1 MKKSYINESSSLLE
15 ELYQDESNK
24 INKKKLSVLILL
36 KTGEAK
42 TYQDISYQTGY
53 SPSTIGKY
61 LTLYR
66 KYGLEELLKIKKT
79 QRNNKIHEIITIDG
93 YVSLYE
99 NLFNAEESQNLFLEL
114 SNDIIWQQENIQR
127 FGQSIPLPR
136 LTAWYGDAGKSYT
149 YSGITMNP
157 LIWTPPLLRI
167 KHKIEKISKDQ
178 FNSVLLNQYRHGK
191 DSVAWHSDDEPEL
204 GKEPVIASVSFG
216 ATRQFMLK
224 HKFKTEI
231 KPITLNLNSGSLLLM
246 KGKTQE
252 CWLHQVPKTGKEVSP
267 RINLTFRTILT

>member
-15 ELYQDESNK
+15 ELYKNEKNK
-24 INKKKLSVLILL
+24 INKKKLSTSAKLFAHRDPCTVRLLGLSNGQFILHDHLSVLILL

-42 TYQDISYQTGY
+42 TYQDISHQTGY
-53 SPSTIGKY
+53 SLSTVGKY
-61 LTLYR
+61 LTFYR
-66 KYGLEELLKIKKT
+66 KYGLEELLKINKS
-79 QRNNKIHEIITIDG
+79 QRNNKVEIITIDG
-93 YVSLYE
+93 YISLYE
-99 NLFNAEESQNLFLEL
+99 NLFDPEESQHLLLEL
-114 SNDIIWQQENIQR
+114 LNNITWQQENIKR

-157 LIWTPPLLRI
+157 LIWTRPLLTI
-167 KHKIEKISKDQ
+167 KNKIEKITQHQ

-204 GKEPVIASVSFG
+204 GKEPIIASVSFG

-224 HKFKTEI
+224 
-231 KPITLNLNSGSLLLM
+231 
-246 KGKTQE
+246 QY
-252 CWLHQVPKTGKEVSP
+252 
-267 RINLTFRTILT
+267 

>member
-79 QRNNKIHEIITIDG
+79 QRNNKIHDG

>member
-15 ELYQDESNK
+15 ELYQNESNK

-53 SPSTIGKY
+53 SLSTVGKY
-61 LTLYR
+61 LTFYR
-66 KYGLEELLKIKKT
+66 QYGLEELLKIKQY
-79 QRNNKIHEIITIDG
+79 QRNKKINEIITIDG

-99 NLFNAEESQNLFLEL
+99 NLFTPKESQNLFSKLL
-114 SNDIIWQQENIQR
+114 NHIPWQQDNIKR

-167 KHKIEKISKDQ
+167 KNKIEKITQHQ

-204 GKEPVIASVSFG
+204 GKEPIIASVSFG

-224 HKFKTEI
+224 HKFKAEI
-231 KPITLNLNSGSLLLM
+231 KPITLNLTSGSLLLM

-252 CWLHQVPKTGKEVSP
+252 CWLHQVPKTGKEIAP
-267 RINLTFRTILT
+267 RINLTFRTIL

>member
-15 ELYQDESNK
+15 ELYQNESNK

-42 TYQDISYQTGY
+42 TYQDISHQTGY
-53 SPSTIGKY
+53 SLSTVGKY
-61 LTLYR
+61 LTFYR
-66 KYGLEELLKIKKT
+66 KYGLEELLKINKS
-79 QRNNKIHEIITIDG
+79 QRNNKVEIITIDG

-99 NLFNAEESQNLFLEL
+99 NLFDPEERQHLLLEL
-114 SNDIIWQQENIQR
+114 FNHITWQQENIKR

-157 LIWTPPLLRI
+157 LIWTRPLLRI
-167 KHKIEKISKDQ
+167 KNKIEKITKHR

-204 GKEPVIASVSFG
+204 GKEPIIASVSFG

-224 HKFKTEI
+224 HKFKAEI

-252 CWLHQVPKTGKEVSP
+252 CWLHQVPKTGKEVAT
-267 RINLTFRTILT
+267 RINLTFRTIF

>member
-1 MKKSYINESSSLLE
+1 MKKNYINESPSFLE
-15 ELYQDESNK
+15 ELYQNESNK

-42 TYQDISYQTGY
+42 TYQDISHQTGY
-53 SPSTIGKY
+53 SLSTVGKY
-61 LTLYR
+61 LTFYR
-66 KYGLEELLKIKKT
+66 KYGLEELLKIKKS
-79 QRNNKIHEIITIDG
+79 QRNKKINEIITIDG

-99 NLFNAEESQNLFLEL
+99 NLFDPEESQNLFLEL
-114 SNDIIWQQENIQR
+114 LNQITWQQENIKR
-127 FGQSIPLPR
+127 FGKLIPLPR
-136 LTAWYGDAGKSYT
+136 LTAWYGDSSKSYT

-167 KHKIEKISKDQ
+167 KNKIEKITKHR

-204 GKEPVIASVSFG
+204 GKEPIIASVSFG

-224 HKFKTEI
+224 HKFKAE
-231 KPITLNLNSGSLLLM
+231 KEPITLNLNSGSLLLM

-252 CWLHQVPKTGKEVSP
+252 CWLHQVPKTENEVAT
-267 RINLTFRTILT
+267 RINLTFRTIF

>member
-15 ELYQDESNK
+15 ELYKNEKNK

-42 TYQDISYQTGY
+42 TYQDISHQTGY
-53 SPSTIGKY
+53 SPSSIGQY
-61 LTLYR
+61 LAIYR
-66 KYGLEELLKIKKT
+66 KYGLEELLKINKS
-79 QRNNKIHEIITIDG
+79 QRNNKVEIITIDG

-99 NLFNAEESQNLFLEL
+99 NLFTPKESQNLFSEL
-114 SNDIIWQQENIQR
+114 FNHIPWQQDNIKR

-157 LIWTPPLLRI
+157 LIWTPPLLTI
-167 KHKIEKISKDQ
+167 KNKIEKSTKHR

-204 GKEPVIASVSFG
+204 GKEPIIASVSFG

-224 HKFKTEI
+224 HKFKAEI
-231 KPITLNLNSGSLLLM
+231 SCYISKSRIIKIAK
-246 KGKTQE
+246 KGE
-252 CWLHQVPKTGKEVSP
+252 
-267 RINLTFRTILT
+267 

>member
-1 MKKSYINESSSLLE
+1 MKKNYINESPSFLE
-15 ELYQDESNK
+15 DLYKNEQNK

-36 KTGEAK
+36 KTGEARNYK
-42 TYQDISYQTGY
+42 DISYQTGY
-53 SPSTIGKY
+53 SSSSVGKY
-61 LTLYR
+61 LAIYR
-66 KYGLEELLKIKKT
+66 QYGLEELLKIKKS
-79 QRNNKIHEIITIDG
+79 QKNKKINEIITIDG

-99 NLFNAEESQNLFLEL
+99 NLFDPEESQNLFLEL
-114 SNDIIWQQENIQR
+114 FNHITWQQDNIKR

-157 LIWTPPLLRI
+157 LIWTPPLLTI
-167 KHKIEKISKDQ
+167 KNKIEKISKDQ

-191 DSVAWHSDDEPEL
+191 DSVAWHSDDETEL
-204 GKEPVIASVSFG
+204 GKEPIIASVSFG

-224 HKFKTEI
+224 HKFKAEI
-231 KPITLNLNSGSLLLM
+231 KPITLNLTSGSLLLM

-252 CWLHQVPKTGKEVSP
+252 YWLHQVPKTRKEVTP
-267 RINLTFRTILT
+267 RINLTFRTIL

>member
-15 ELYQDESNK
+15 ELYQNESNK

-66 KYGLEELLKIKKT
+66 KYGLEELLKIKKS
-79 QRNNKIHEIITIDG
+79 QRNNKVEIITIDG
-93 YVSLYE
+93 YVALYE
-99 NLFNAEESQNLFLEL
+99 NLFNTEDSQNLFLEL
-114 SNDIIWQQENIQR
+114 LNNIIWQQENIKR

-157 LIWTPPLLRI
+157 LIWTRPLLTI
-167 KHKIEKISKDQ
+167 KNKIEKISKDQ
-178 FNSVLLNQYRHGK
+178 FNSVLLNQYRHRK
-191 DSVAWHSDDEPEL
+191 DSVSWHSDDEPEL

>member
-1 MKKSYINESSSLLE
+1 MKKNYINESSSLLE
-15 ELYQDESNK
+15 ELYKNEKNK

-53 SPSTIGKY
+53 SLSTVGKY
-61 LTLYR
+61 LTFYR
-66 KYGLEELLKIKKT
+66 KYGLEALLKTKKS
-79 QRNNKIHEIITIDG
+79 QVNNTINETIIIDK
-93 YVSLYE
+93 YVFLYE
-99 NLFNAEESQNLFLEL
+99 NLFDLEESQNLFLEL
-114 SNDIIWQQENIQR
+114 LNQITWQQENIKR

-136 LTAWYGDAGKSYT
+136 LTAWYGDSGKSYT
-149 YSGITMNP
+149 YSGISMNP
-157 LIWTPPLLRI
+157 LIWTRPLLTI
-167 KHKIEKISKDQ
+167 KNKIEKITKHH

-204 GKEPVIASVSFG
+204 GKEPIIASVSFG

-224 HKFKTEI
+224 HKSKAEI
-231 KPITLNLNSGSLLLM
+231 KPISLNLTSGSLLLM
-246 KGKTQE
+246 KGKSQE
-252 CWLHQVPKTGKEVSP
+252 CWLHQVPKTGKEVAT

>member
-15 ELYQDESNK
+15 KLYQNESNK

-42 TYQDISYQTGY
+42 TYQDISHQTGY
-53 SPSTIGKY
+53 SPSTVGKY
-61 LTLYR
+61 LTFYR
-66 KYGLEELLKIKKT
+66 KHGLEELLKIKKF
-79 QRNNKIHEIITIDG
+79 QRNNKVEIITIDG

-99 NLFNAEESQNLFLEL
+99 NLFNTEDSQNLFLEL
-114 SNDIIWQQENIQR
+114 LNDIIWQQENIKR

-157 LIWTPPLLRI
+157 LIWTRPLLTI
-167 KHKIEKISKDQ
+167 KNKIEKITKHR
-178 FNSVLLNQYRHGK
+178 FNSVLLNQYRHRK
-191 DSVAWHSDDEPEL
+191 DSVSWHSDDEPEL
-204 GKEPVIASVSFG
+204 GKEPIIASVSFG

-224 HKFKTEI
+224 HKFKADI
-231 KPITLNLNSGSLLLM
+231 KPISLNLNNGSLLLM

-252 CWLHQVPKTGKEVSP
+252 CWLHQVPKTGKEVAT
-267 RINLTFRTILT
+267 RINLTFRTIF

>member
-15 ELYQDESNK
+15 ELYQNESNK

-66 KYGLEELLKIKKT
+66 KYGLEELLKIKKS
-79 QRNNKIHEIITIDG
+79 QRNNKVEIITIDG
-93 YVSLYE
+93 YVALYE
-99 NLFNAEESQNLFLEL
+99 NLFNTEDSQNLFLEL
-114 SNDIIWQQENIQR
+114 LNNIIWQQENIKR

-157 LIWTPPLLRI
+157 LIWTRPLLTI
-167 KHKIEKISKDQ
+167 KNKIEKISKDQ
-178 FNSVLLNQYRHGK
+178 FNSVLLNQYRHRK
-191 DSVAWHSDDEPEL
+191 DSVSWHSDDEPEL
-204 GKEPVIASVSFG
+204 G
-216 ATRQFMLK
+216 
-224 HKFKTEI
+224 
-231 KPITLNLNSGSLLLM
+231 
-246 KGKTQE
+246 
-252 CWLHQVPKTGKEVSP
+252 
-267 RINLTFRTILT
+267 

>member
-15 ELYQDESNK
+15 ELYQNESNK

-42 TYQDISYQTGY
+42 TYQDISHQTGY
-53 SPSTIGKY
+53 SPSTVGKY
-61 LTLYR
+61 LTFYR
-66 KYGLEELLKIKKT
+66 RYGLEELLKIKKS
-79 QRNNKIHEIITIDG
+79 QRNNKVEIITIDG
-93 YVSLYE
+93 SVSLYE
-99 NLFNAEESQNLFLEL
+99 NLFNTEDSQNLFLEL
-114 SNDIIWQQENIQR
+114 LNDIIWQQENIKR

-157 LIWTPPLLRI
+157 LIWTRPLLTI
-167 KHKIEKISKDQ
+167 KNKIEKITKHR
-178 FNSVLLNQYRHGK
+178 FNSVLLNQYRHRK
-191 DSVAWHSDDEPEL
+191 DSVSWHSDDEPEL
-204 GKEPVIASVSFG
+204 GKEPIIASVSFG

-224 HKFKTEI
+224 HKSKTEI

-252 CWLHQVPKTGKEVSP
+252 CWLHQVPKTRKEVSP

>member
-15 ELYQDESNK
+15 ELYKNEKNK

-53 SPSTIGKY
+53 SSSSIGQY
-61 LTLYR
+61 LAIYR
-66 KYGLEELLKIKKT
+66 KYGLEELLKIKKS
-79 QRNNKIHEIITIDG
+79 QRNHKINEIITTDG

-99 NLFNAEESQNLFLEL
+99 NLFNLKESNHLFLEL
-114 SNDIIWQQENIQR
+114 LNNITWGQENIKR

-136 LTAWYGDAGKSYT
+136 LTAWYGDSGKSYT

-157 LIWTPPLLRI
+157 LIWTRPLLTI
-167 KHKIEKISKDQ
+167 KNKIEKITQHQ

-204 GKEPVIASVSFG
+204 GKEPIIASVSFG
-216 ATRQFMLK
+216 ETRQFMLK

-231 KPITLNLNSGSLLLM
+231 KPITLNLTSGSLLLM

-252 CWLHQVPKTGKEVSP
+252 CWLHQVPKTIINVAT
-267 RINLTFRTILT
+267 RINLTFRTIF

>member
-1 MKKSYINESSSLLE
+1 MKKSYINESSSQLE
-15 ELYQDESNK
+15 ELYQNESNK

-42 TYQDISYQTGY
+42 TYQDISHQTGY
-53 SPSTIGKY
+53 SLSTVGKY

-66 KYGLEELLKIKKT
+66 KYGLEELLKIKKS
-79 QRNNKIHEIITIDG
+79 QRNNKVEIITIDG

-99 NLFNAEESQNLFLEL
+99 NLFDPEESKHLLLEL
-114 SNDIIWQQENIQR
+114 LNNITWQQKNIKR

-157 LIWTPPLLRI
+157 LIWTRPLLRI
-167 KHKIEKISKDQ
+167 KNKIEKITKHR

-204 GKEPVIASVSFG
+204 GKEPIIASVSFG

-224 HKFKTEI
+224 HKSKAE
-231 KPITLNLNSGSLLLM
+231 KEPITLNLTSGSLLLM

-252 CWLHQVPKTGKEVSP
+252 CWLHQVPKTRNEVAP
-267 RINLTFRTILT
+267 RINLTFRKIF

>member
-15 ELYQDESNK
+15 ELYQNESNK

-42 TYQDISYQTGY
+42 TYKDISHQTGY
-53 SPSTIGKY
+53 SLSTVGKY
-61 LTLYR
+61 LTFYR
-66 KYGLEELLKIKKT
+66 KYGLEELLKIKKS
-79 QRNNKIHEIITIDG
+79 QRNNKVEIITIDG

-99 NLFNAEESQNLFLEL
+99 NLFDPEESQHLLLEL
-114 SNDIIWQQENIQR
+114 LNNITWQQENIKR

-157 LIWTPPLLRI
+157 LIWTRPLLTI
-167 KHKIEKISKDQ
+167 KNKIEKITKHH

-204 GKEPVIASVSFG
+204 GKEPIIASVSFG

-224 HKFKTEI
+224 HKSKAEI
-231 KPITLNLNSGSLLLM
+231 KPITLNLTSGSLLLM

-252 CWLHQVPKTGKEVSP
+252 YWLHQVPKTRKEVTP
-267 RINLTFRTILT
+267 RINLTFRTIF

>member
-15 ELYQDESNK
+15 KLYQNESNK

-42 TYQDISYQTGY
+42 TYQDISHQTGY
-53 SPSTIGKY
+53 SPSTVGKY
-61 LTLYR
+61 LTFYR
-66 KYGLEELLKIKKT
+66 KHGLEELLKIKKS
-79 QRNNKIHEIITIDG
+79 QRNNKVEIIIIDG

-99 NLFNAEESQNLFLEL
+99 NLFNTEDSQNLFLEL
-114 SNDIIWQQENIQR
+114 LNDIIWQQENIKR

-157 LIWTPPLLRI
+157 LIWTRPLLTI
-167 KHKIEKISKDQ
+167 KNKIEKITKHR
-178 FNSVLLNQYRHGK
+178 FNSVLLNQYRHRK
-191 DSVAWHSDDEPEL
+191 DSVSWHSDDEPEL
-204 GKEPVIASVSFG
+204 GKEPIIASVSFG

-224 HKFKTEI
+224 HKFKADI
-231 KPITLNLNSGSLLLM
+231 KPISLNLNNGSLLLM

-252 CWLHQVPKTGKEVSP
+252 CWLHQVPKTGKEVAT
-267 RINLTFRTILT
+267 RINLTFRTIF

>member
-1 MKKSYINESSSLLE
+1 MKKNYINESPSFLE
-15 ELYQDESNK
+15 DLYKNEQNK
-24 INKKKLSVLILL
+24 SNKKKLSVLILL

-42 TYQDISYQTGY
+42 NHKDISHQTGY
-53 SPSTIGKY
+53 SSSTVEKY
-61 LTLYR
+61 LAIYR
-66 KYGLEELLKIKKT
+66 QYGLEELLKIKQY
-79 QRNNKIHEIITIDG
+79 QRNKKINEIITIDG

-99 NLFNAEESQNLFLEL
+99 NLFTPKQSQDLFSEL
-114 SNDIIWQQENIQR
+114 FQHIPWQQDNIKR

-157 LIWTPPLLRI
+157 LIWTRPLLTI
-167 KHKIEKISKDQ
+167 KNKIEKITQHQ

-204 GKEPVIASVSFG
+204 GKEPIIASVSFG
-216 ATRQFMLK
+216 ETRQFMLK
-224 HKFKTEI
+224 HKFKAEI
-231 KPITLNLNSGSLLLM
+231 KPITLNLTSGSLLLM

-252 CWLHQVPKTGKEVSP
+252 CWLHQVPKTRNEVEP
-267 RINLTFRTILT
+267 RINLTFRTIF

>member
-15 ELYQDESNK
+15 ELYKNESNK

-42 TYQDISYQTGY
+42 TYQDISHQTGY
-53 SPSTIGKY
+53 SLSTVGKY

-66 KYGLEELLKIKKT
+66 KYGLEELLKIKKS
-79 QRNNKIHEIITIDG
+79 QRNNKVEIITIDG

-99 NLFNAEESQNLFLEL
+99 NLFDPEESQHLLLEL
-114 SNDIIWQQENIQR
+114 FNHITWQQENIKR

-157 LIWTPPLLRI
+157 LIWTRPLLRI
-167 KHKIEKISKDQ
+167 KNKIEKITKHR

-204 GKEPVIASVSFG
+204 GKEPIIASVSFG

-224 HKFKTEI
+224 HKSKAE
-231 KPITLNLNSGSLLLM
+231 KEPITLNLTSGSLLLM

-252 CWLHQVPKTGKEVSP
+252 CWLHQVPKTRKEVAP
-267 RINLTFRTILT
+267 RINLTFRTIF

>member
-15 ELYQDESNK
+15 ELYKNESNK

-42 TYQDISYQTGY
+42 TYQDISHQTGY
-53 SPSTIGKY
+53 SLSTVGKY
-61 LTLYR
+61 LTFYR
-66 KYGLEELLKIKKT
+66 KYGLEELLKIKKS
-79 QRNNKIHEIITIDG
+79 QRNNKVEIITIDG

-99 NLFNAEESQNLFLEL
+99 NLFDPEESQHLLLEL
-114 SNDIIWQQENIQR
+114 LNNITWQQENIKR

-157 LIWTPPLLRI
+157 LIWTRPLLRI
-167 KHKIEKISKDQ
+167 KNKIEKITKHR

-204 GKEPVIASVSFG
+204 GKEPIIASVSFG

-224 HKFKTEI
+224 HKFKAE
-231 KPITLNLNSGSLLLM
+231 KEPITLNLNSGSLLLM

-252 CWLHQVPKTGKEVSP
+252 CWLHQVPKTKKEVAP
-267 RINLTFRTILT
+267 RINLTFRKIF

>member
-15 ELYQDESNK
+15 KLYQNESNK

-42 TYQDISYQTGY
+42 TYKDISHQTGY
-53 SPSTIGKY
+53 SSNIIGQY
-61 LTLYR
+61 LRFYR
-66 KYGLEELLKIKKT
+66 KYGLEELLKIKT
-79 QRNNKIHEIITIDG
+79 NQTNKKINEVITIDG

-99 NLFNAEESQNLFLEL
+99 NLFDLEESQNLFLEL
-114 SNDIIWQQENIQR
+114 LNNITWQQENIKR
-127 FGQSIPLPR
+127 FGRSIPLPR
-136 LTAWYGDAGKSYT
+136 LTAWYGDASKSYT

-167 KHKIEKISKDQ
+167 KNKIEKITKHR

-204 GKEPVIASVSFG
+204 GKEPIIASVSFG

-224 HKFKTEI
+224 HKFKAE
-231 KPITLNLNSGSLLLM
+231 KEPITLNLNSGSLLLM

-252 CWLHQVPKTGKEVSP
+252 CWLHQVPKTGNEVAP
-267 RINLTFRTILT
+267 RINLTFRTIF

>member
-15 ELYQDESNK
+15 ELYKNEKNK

-42 TYQDISYQTGY
+42 TYQDISHQTGY
-53 SPSTIGKY
+53 SLSTVGKY
-61 LTLYR
+61 LTFYR
-66 KYGLEELLKIKKT
+66 KYGLEELLKIKKS
-79 QRNNKIHEIITIDG
+79 QRNNKVEIITIDG

-99 NLFNAEESQNLFLEL
+99 NLFDPEDSQHLLLEL
-114 SNDIIWQQENIQR
+114 LKNITWQQENIKR

-157 LIWTPPLLRI
+157 LIWTRPLLLI
-167 KHKIEKISKDQ
+167 KNKIEKITKHR

-204 GKEPVIASVSFG
+204 GKEPIIASVSFG

-224 HKFKTEI
+224 HKFKAEI

-252 CWLHQVPKTGKEVSP
+252 CWLHQVPKTGKEVTP
-267 RINLTFRTILT
+267 RINLTFRTIF

>member
-1 MKKSYINESSSLLE
+1 MKKNYINESPSLLE
-15 ELYQDESNK
+15 ELYQNESNK

-42 TYQDISYQTGY
+42 TYKDISHQTGY
-53 SPSTIGKY
+53 SLSTVGKY
-61 LTLYR
+61 LTFYR
-66 KYGLEELLKIKKT
+66 KYGLEELLKIKKS
-79 QRNNKIHEIITIDG
+79 QRNNKVEIITIDG

-99 NLFNAEESQNLFLEL
+99 NLFDPEESQHLLLEL
-114 SNDIIWQQENIQR
+114 LNNITWQQENIKR

-157 LIWTPPLLRI
+157 LIWTRPLLTI
-167 KHKIEKISKDQ
+167 KNKIEKITKHR
-178 FNSVLLNQYRHGK
+178 FNSVLLNQYRHRK
-191 DSVAWHSDDEPEL
+191 DSVSWHSDDEPEL
-204 GKEPVIASVSFG
+204 GKEPIIASVSFG

-252 CWLHQVPKTGKEVSP
+252 CWLHQVPKTRKEVSP